1 MELLPV
7 PVREGHEVHAPNF
20 PAMESPPSPFR
31 EAHEVDASNLPA
43 MESLPGPFRDSHE
56 VDAPNLSP
64 AESLTVPFREA
75 HEVAVLQALV
85 HPSACQNTQ
94 ATFSRRTQAM
104 LVTTPAPQIPAAD
117 RFDLFS
123 GIRGRTLRGATKGL
137 PRTTSEISP
146 SFRST
151 ASKEAH
157 RDIAEVR
164 CGTCDNCFLGLPQC
178 HRAA

>member
-1 MELLPV
+1 MELLPE

-31 EAHEVDASNLPA
+31 EAHEVDALNLPA

-75 HEVAVLQALV
+75 CHH

-94 ATFSRRTQAM
+94 ARFSRRTQAM

-164 CGTCDNCFLGLPQC
+164 CGTYDNCLLGLPRC